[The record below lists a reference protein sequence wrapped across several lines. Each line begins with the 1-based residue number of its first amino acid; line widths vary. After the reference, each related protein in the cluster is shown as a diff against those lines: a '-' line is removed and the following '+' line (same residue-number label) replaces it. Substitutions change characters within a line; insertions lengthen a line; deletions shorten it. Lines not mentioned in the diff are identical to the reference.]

1 MLVRSTNSGIS
12 YISEATR
19 RNWNKLHSDE
29 NMKLVS
35 GANKRMSSKSIL
47 PIEYFRNQNNI
58 SIIQQFVDVV
68 RRENWLIT
76 DVLYSIAINLLD
88 KKDLI
93 KKQHVQNVLAS
104 IHADV
109 IDYVLNYHFPEDESD
124 ILGLVYQSLM
134 LEGEKNKK
142 GSYYTP
148 SSITSEMTKDLDFS
162 NGQLFYD
169 PCCGSGAFLLSLDNV
184 NPNDIYGSDNDPIA
198 VMLAKV
204 NLLLKF
210 DKYEFEPK
218 IFQLDYLDSDVFT
231 AKNEANSIR
240 FSYIISNPPWGA
252 MVGNTELSSIISSKE
267 SFSYF
272 FVKAFNQICEN
283 GIVRFLL
290 PQSVLNVKCH
300 KDLRKFILRNGCL
313 KEISLYSGTFTG
325 VMTKYVDICLA
336 KQSKG
341 SDVLVKEG
349 GKTRKVK
356 LSSFYETDGYVF
368 NLLSDDDV
376 DIINKVKSKGVCSL
390 RGSSWALGIVTGDN
404 KNKLKKQQDNDTEP
418 IFTGKEIEQYR
429 LKQPQN
435 YIKYARDEFQQVA
448 KDEYYRASEKLVYKF
463 ISKRLVF
470 AYDDSQRLF
479 LNSANILIPNVDGM
493 SIKSVMALLN
503 SDLYQYLYMSMYG
516 ELKVLKG
523 NLEEL
528 PFPMLTKEQDIV
540 LSSMVTDVL
549 SGDDSIK
556 DSIQKYVY
564 DLFNIT
570 DKQIERIK
578 NKIYGKV
585 N

>member
-1 MLVRSTNSGIS
+1 MLLNTSDKNTS

-19 RNWNKLHSDE
+19 RNWDKLNSDI
-29 NMKLVS
+29 NVKLKS
-35 GANKRMSSKSIL
+35 GANKRMSSKTIL
-47 PIEYFRNQNNI
+47 PVEYFRNRDNVNR
-58 SIIQQFVDVV
+58 IQIFVDSVKKGD
-68 RRENWLIT
+68 RSIT
-76 DVLYSIAINLLD
+76 DVLYSVAINLLD
-88 KKDLI
+88 KHGLLNRIHVKKVLSTI
-93 KKQHVQNVLAS
+93 K
-104 IHADV
+104 ADV
-109 IDYVLNYHFPEDESD
+109 VDYILDYSFPEDETD
-124 ILGLVYQSLM
+124 ILGLIYQSLM
-134 LEGEKNKK
+134 MEGEKNKK

-148 SSITSEMTKDLDFS
+148 NSITTAMTQNLDFS
-162 NGQLFYD
+162 DGQLFYD
-169 PCCGSGAFLLSLDNV
+169 PCCGSGAFLLSLNNV
-184 NPNDIYGSDNDPIA
+184 DPNKIYGSDNDPIA

-204 NLLLKF
+204 NMLLKF
-210 DKYEFEPK
+210 DTYEFEPN
-218 IFQLDYLDSDVFT
+218 IYLIDYLNGSMFD
-231 AKNEANSIR
+231 ANNELSNMK

-252 MVGNTELSSIISSKE
+252 MVDNNELTTVITSKE

-272 FVKAFNQICEN
+272 FVKAYNQICEN

-290 PQSVLNVKCH
+290 PESVLNVKCH
-300 KDLRKFILRNGCL
+300 KDLRKFILQNGCL
-313 KEISLYSGTFTG
+313 QEISLYSGSFTG
-325 VMTKYVDICLA
+325 VMTKYVDICLG
-336 KQSKG
+336 KQAQKK
-341 SDVLVKEG
+341 DVTVKEG
-349 GKTRKVK
+349 NRIRKVRI
-356 LSSFYETDGYVF
+356 SSFYETDGFVF
-368 NLLSDDDV
+368 NLLCDDDI
-376 DIINKVKSKGVCSL
+376 DIITKVKSKGVCSL

-404 KNKLKKQQDNDTEP
+404 KNKLKKRQDNDTEP

-435 YIKYARDEFQQVA
+435 YIKYVRDEFQQVA

-516 ELKVLKG
+516 ELKILRG

-528 PFPMLTKEQDIV
+528 PFPMLTKEQDVV

-549 SGDDSIK
+549 SGDDNAK
-556 DSIQKYVY
+556 ENIQKYVY
-564 DLFNIT
+564 DLFNI
-570 DKQIERIK
+570 KNEQIEHIN

>member
-1 MLVRSTNSGIS
+1 MLLNTSDKNTS
-12 YISEATR
+12 YVSEATR
-19 RNWNKLHSDE
+19 RNWDKLNSDI
-29 NMKLVS
+29 NVKLKS
-35 GANKRMSSKSIL
+35 GANKRMSSKTIL
-47 PIEYFRNQNNI
+47 PVEYFRNRDNVNR
-58 SIIQQFVDVV
+58 IQIFVDSVKKGD
-68 RRENWLIT
+68 RSIT
-76 DVLYSIAINLLD
+76 DVLYSVAINLLD
-88 KKDLI
+88 KHGLLNRIHVKKVLSTI
-93 KKQHVQNVLAS
+93 K
-104 IHADV
+104 ADV
-109 IDYVLNYHFPEDESD
+109 VDYILDYSFPEDETD
-124 ILGLVYQSLM
+124 ILGLIYQSLM
-134 LEGEKNKK
+134 MEGEKNKK

-148 SSITSEMTKDLDFS
+148 NSITTVMTQNLDFS
-162 NGQLFYD
+162 DGQLFYD
-169 PCCGSGAFLLSLDNV
+169 PCCGSGAFLLSLNNV
-184 NPNDIYGSDNDPIA
+184 DPNKIYGSDNDPIA

-204 NLLLKF
+204 NMLLKF
-210 DKYEFEPK
+210 DTYEFEPN
-218 IFQLDYLDSDVFT
+218 IYLIDYLNGSMFD
-231 AKNEANSIR
+231 ANNELSNMK

-252 MVGNTELSSIISSKE
+252 MVDNNELTTVITSKE

-272 FVKAFNQICEN
+272 FVKAYNQICEN

-290 PQSVLNVKCH
+290 PESVLNVKCH
-300 KDLRKFILRNGCL
+300 KDLRKFILQNGCL
-313 KEISLYSGTFTG
+313 QEISLYSGLFTG
-325 VMTKYVDICLA
+325 VMTKYVDICLGKQA
-336 KQSKG
+336 KKK
-341 SDVLVKEG
+341 DVIVKEENRI
-349 GKTRKVK
+349 RKVRI
-356 LSSFYETDGYVF
+356 SSFYETDGFVF
-368 NLLSDDDV
+368 NLLCDDDI
-376 DIINKVKSKGVCSL
+376 DIITKVKSKGVCSL

-404 KNKLKKQQDNDTEP
+404 KNKLKKRQDNDTEP

-435 YIKYARDEFQQVA
+435 YIKYVRDEFQQVA

-516 ELKVLKG
+516 ELKILRG

-528 PFPMLTKEQDIV
+528 PFPMLTKEQDVV

-549 SGDDSIK
+549 SGDDNAK
-556 DSIQKYVY
+556 ENIQKFVY

-570 DKQIERIK
+570 NKQIERIN